1 MYYRELTGRACIQ
14 YPNQRTMKK
23 LLELQK
29 AIGAIAKDSK
39 NPFFKSNYFDINK
52 LIQEVKPE
60 LNKLGL
66 VLLQPLSNIDGK
78 PAIRTVLM
86 DTESGEKIE
95 DVVPIPENS
104 DPQKMG
110 SAVTYYRR
118 YSLQS
123 LLFLQAEDDDA
134 NKASGKEAP
143 PAPKHSEGGK
153 GQCKDCGA
161 DMILSKAGKIYCS
174 KKCWLTPEK
183 KDDLPF

>member
-66 VLLQPLSNIDGK
+66 VLLQPLSHIEGHS
-78 PAIRTVLM
+78 AIKTLLI
-86 DTESGEKIE
+86 DTESGETIE
-95 DVVPIPENS
+95 DITPLPTNA

-110 SAVTYYRR
+110 SVLPTTEDMLCSRYYSCKLLTMTQIRR
-118 YSLQS
+118 LV
-123 LLFLQAEDDDA
+123 
-134 NKASGKEAP
+134 KV
-143 PAPKHSEGGK
+143 
-153 GQCKDCGA
+153 
-161 DMILSKAGKIYCS
+161 
-174 KKCWLTPEK
+174 
-183 KDDLPF
+183 